1 MTHDD
6 EREQGGPLEPE
17 VAATPEQPEV
27 EAEPVVEAEPEVAA
41 AVARRPAW
49 QRVAQLLLPLVLA
62 GAAMGVHWRVNVPD
76 EIVVSAGD
84 QGAKDKK
91 AEKDKKKKKD
101 AERTRNTKREES
113 RTAEE
118 LETDWASYGAAPFDV
133 EPTRTTWAR
142 RHQVVINRAVVE
154 AQRQAFAGAPEKP
167 NVVLAST
174 TCRTVRC
181 RFLLRSSFAHELD
194 LTTSALQRLHS
205 EGEPVWRT
213 FEVEPVAAT
222 EDPKADP
229 KTQHVVQVTVSFR
242 TDDTEVGALEI
253 PPATPTVEPDDG
265 EPEQGGDPEPGA
277 EG

>member
-1 MTHDD
+1 VIHDD
-6 EREQGGPLEPE
+6 EREQGGPVEPE
-17 VAATPEQPEV
+17 EAA
-27 EAEPVVEAEPEVAA
+27 PEVAA
-41 AVARRPAW
+41 AVPDAVVPLARRPMW

-76 EIVVSAGD
+76 EIIVSSSD

-101 AERTRNTKREES
+101 AERSRNTKREES
-113 RTAEE
+113 RTPEE
-118 LETDWASYGAAPFDV
+118 LDTDWASYGAAPFDV
-133 EPTRTTWAR
+133 EPTRSAWAR
-142 RHQVVINRAVVE
+142 RHQVVINRAMVE

-167 NVVLAST
+167 NVVLTST

-181 RFLLRSSFAHELD
+181 RFLLRSSFPHELD
-194 LTTSALQRLHS
+194 LMTSALQRLHS

-213 FEVEPVAAT
+213 FDIEPVAAT

-229 KTQHVVQVTVSFR
+229 NTEHVVQVTVSFR
-242 TDDTEVGALEI
+242 TDDTEASTLEV
-253 PPATPTVEPDDG
+253 PAATPTVEPEEDA
-265 EPEQGGDPEPGA
+265 EPEQGGDPEPGTEPEN

>member
-6 EREQGGPLEPE
+6 EREQGGPAAPE
-17 VAATPEQPEV
+17 A
-27 EAEPVVEAEPEVAA
+27 AEPEAA
-41 AVARRPAW
+41 APEAVVPLARRPVW

-76 EIVVSAGD
+76 EIIVSPGD

-91 AEKDKKKKKD
+91 AEKDKKKKD
-101 AERTRNTKREES
+101 AERARSTKREES
-113 RTAEE
+113 RTPEE
-118 LETDWASYGAAPFDV
+118 LDTDWASYGAAPFDV
-133 EPTRTTWAR
+133 EPTRAAWAR

-181 RFLLRSSFAHELD
+181 RFLLRSSFPHELD
-194 LTTSALQRLHS
+194 LMTSALQRLHS
-205 EGEPVWRT
+205 EGESVWRT

-222 EDPKADP
+222 LDPKADP

-242 TDDTEVGALEI
+242 TDDTEASALEV
-253 PPATPTVEPDDG
+253 PPATPTVEPEDD
-265 EPEQGGDPEPGA
+265 EPEQGGDPEP
-277 EG
+277 